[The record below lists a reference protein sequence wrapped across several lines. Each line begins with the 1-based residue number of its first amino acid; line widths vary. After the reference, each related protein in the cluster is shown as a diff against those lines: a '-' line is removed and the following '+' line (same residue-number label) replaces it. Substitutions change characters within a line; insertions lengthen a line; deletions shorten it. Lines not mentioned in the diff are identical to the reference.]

1 MKRKFCWERM
11 MEERKITLIYGAKD
25 PDEVKQQVDTIWE
38 ILKNNPDILED
49 ANIDPVTIEGET
61 NPFSAER
68 PAEGSAIVT
77 GILIA
82 AGGRL
87 AGELLLRLWDQLIW
101 PRLQTRIVGIR
112 QAPPV
117 S

>member
-1 MKRKFCWERM
+1 
-11 MEERKITLIYGAKD
+11 MEERRIACVIGARD
-25 PDEVKQQVDTIWE
+25 PDQVEQELGTIWE
-38 ILKNNPDILED
+38 VLKNNPKILKD
-49 ANIDPVTIEGET
+49 ADIDPATIEDEA

-101 PRLQTRIVGIR
+101 PRLQTSIAGIR
-112 QAPPV
+112 QAPPAN
-117 S
+117 